1 MYLCIHLY
9 MYVCSVWLHRCING
23 VLKNKP
29 RILVTHQLQYLQAA
43 DKILVLK
50 EVSVPY
56 MYLYCTNCLLNID
69 FTDCFEHFLYRLA
82 AVVTFLVSVCDVRA
96 AVSAWAHSSS
106 SHVVASTS
114 RHY

>member
-1 MYLCIHLY
+1 

-50 EVSVPY
+50 EVSVKCVTY
-56 MYLYCTNCLLNID
+56 MYTYLQTVCSISILLV
-69 FTDCFEHFLYRLA
+69 EHFKHFSYGLA
-82 AVVTFLVSVCDVRA
+82 AVVTLVVCF
-96 AVSAWAHSSS
+96 SL
-106 SHVVASTS
+106 
-114 RHY
+114 